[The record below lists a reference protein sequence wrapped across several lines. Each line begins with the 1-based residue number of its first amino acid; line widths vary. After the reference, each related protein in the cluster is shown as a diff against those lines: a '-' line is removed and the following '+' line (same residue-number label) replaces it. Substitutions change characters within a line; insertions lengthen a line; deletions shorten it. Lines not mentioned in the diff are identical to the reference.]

1 MSRSSRLQSAQ
12 EPLRL
17 ARPDLGEAE
26 LAAVAEVLESGQL
39 TMGPRVAE
47 FERLVAEAVGTA
59 DPDFAKYETE
69 IKPYLEPFDVLV
81 GASRHGGDVDR
92 ASMLVTVK

>member
-1 MSRSSRLQSAQ
+1 MVRGHEGERAALNSERYRAAIDRVGGENFASFFVDVAA
-12 EPLRL
+12 
-17 ARPDLGEAE
+17 ARGL
-26 LAAVAEVLESGQL
+26 
-39 TMGPRVAE
+39 
-47 FERLVAEAVGTA
+47 AEAVGTA